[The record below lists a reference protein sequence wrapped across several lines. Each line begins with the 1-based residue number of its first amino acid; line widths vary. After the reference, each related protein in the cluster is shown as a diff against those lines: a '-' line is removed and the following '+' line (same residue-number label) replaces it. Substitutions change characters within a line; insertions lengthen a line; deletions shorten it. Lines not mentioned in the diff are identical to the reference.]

1 MGSRVEGLR
10 VSGWGVEG
18 GGGLAVEDF
27 RVWGLG
33 FGLRASGSGGFG
45 VWVEGSR
52 SLGCSRLSV
61 YGYHGLY
68 PRYDKLISIR

>member
-1 MGSRVEGLR
+1 M
-10 VSGWGVEG
+10 
-18 GGGLAVEDF
+18 LAVEDF

-33 FGLRASGSGGFG
+33 FGLRASGSGGLG

-61 YGYHGLY
+61 YGYHCLY
-68 PRYDKLISIR
+68 PRYDK